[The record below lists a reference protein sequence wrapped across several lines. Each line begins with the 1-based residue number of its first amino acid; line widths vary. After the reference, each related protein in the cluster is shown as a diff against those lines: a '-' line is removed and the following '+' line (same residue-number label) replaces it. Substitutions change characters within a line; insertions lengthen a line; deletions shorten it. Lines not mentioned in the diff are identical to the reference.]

1 MSMWVFNRGV
11 NPELTQ
17 EALESFFLLSLKES
31 RKQIKVVLFI
41 YLFIYVFIY
50 LFIFF
55 YFLFFFFHLP
65 EFLREPTRSKKSP
78 GSLGIRLKQKENE
91 SAQLMFQKLIPRIDY
106 GDQQLSLQYVCEENP
121 LMWPFKYTVFVYATV
136 AF

>member
-41 YLFIYVFIY
+41 YLFIYFS
-50 LFIFF
+50 
-55 YFLFFFFHLP
+55 LP
-65 EFLREPTRSKKSP
+65 RVSP
-78 GSLGIRLKQKENE
+78 GAHSLKKKPGEPGHKIETTGKWISTINVPKV
-91 SAQLMFQKLIPRIDY
+91 D
-106 GDQQLSLQYVCEENP
+106 
-121 LMWPFKYTVFVYATV
+121 T
-136 AF
+136 

>member
-41 YLFIYVFIY
+41 YLFIY
-50 LFIFF
+50 LFI
-55 YFLFFFFHLP
+55 FHLP
-65 EFLREPTRSKKSP
+65 EFLREPTRSKKAR
-78 GSLGIRLKQKENE
+78 G
-91 SAQLMFQKLIPRIDY
+91 A
-106 GDQQLSLQYVCEENP
+106 
-121 LMWPFKYTVFVYATV
+121 WA
-136 AF
+136 

>member
-41 YLFIYVFIY
+41 YLFIY
-50 LFIFF
+50 
-55 YFLFFFFHLP
+55 LFFTSPSFSGSPLAQKKP
-65 EFLREPTRSKKSP
+65 GEPGHKIETTGKWISTINVPKV
-78 GSLGIRLKQKENE
+78 
-91 SAQLMFQKLIPRIDY
+91 D
-106 GDQQLSLQYVCEENP
+106 
-121 LMWPFKYTVFVYATV
+121 T
-136 AF
+136 

>member
-17 EALESFFLLSLKES
+17 EALESFFLLALKES

-50 LFIFF
+50 LFI
-55 YFLFFFFHLP
+55 YFSLP
-65 EFLREPTRSKKSP
+65 RISP
-78 GSLGIRLKQKENE
+78 GAHSLKKKPGEPEHKIETTGKWISTINVPKV
-91 SAQLMFQKLIPRIDY
+91 D
-106 GDQQLSLQYVCEENP
+106 
-121 LMWPFKYTVFVYATV
+121 T
-136 AF
+136 

>member
-41 YLFIYVFIY
+41 YLFI
-50 LFIFF
+50 FF
-55 YFLFFFFHLP
+55 YFYFFIFIFFFHLS
-65 EFLREPTRSKKSP
+65 EFLREPTPSKKA
-78 GSLGIRLKQKENE
+78 RD
-91 SAQLMFQKLIPRIDY
+91 A
-106 GDQQLSLQYVCEENP
+106 
-121 LMWPFKYTVFVYATV
+121 WA
-136 AF
+136 